1 MKGAGALCFCPF
13 SFVSALF
20 FYSRQA
26 QRNAMRRFQ
35 SFACVDWSGAL
46 GERLP
51 GIAVAQIKQ
60 SGPPAL
66 INPKSIWSRQA
77 VLDWFNQLAD
87 EQSDILIGLDLSLGF
102 PFVDKG
108 CYFPHWSD
116 SPHNAKS
123 LWALVDRICSP
134 DPHLSATSFL
144 THAQGHRHFRHAKG
158 KVGDL
163 FKGGLGRLR
172 VVETYQRAT
181 KQANSWSCFNL
192 VGAGQVG
199 KSSLTGM
206 RMMHSLGGRIPV
218 WPFDPI
224 PQSGPVIIEIYTSMA
239 ARAAGLPANRS
250 KIRDRHGL
258 VSALNALGSKA
269 PSRLSRYDD
278 HATDALITAAWMR
291 GAAENDKYWNPKA
304 LLNDFRSQEGW
315 TFGVV

>member
-1 MKGAGALCFCPF
+1 MLYA
-13 SFVSALF
+13 SALSF
-20 FYSRQA
+20 CSRHA

-51 GIAVAQIKQ
+51 GIAVAQINQ
-60 SGPPAL
+60 SGAPTL

-87 EQSDILIGLDLSLGF
+87 ERSNILIGLDLSLGF
-102 PFVDKG
+102 PFADKG
-108 CYFPHWSD
+108 CYFPHWHG
-116 SPHNAKS
+116 SPHDAKS
-123 LWALVDRICSP
+123 LWALVDRICSA
-134 DPHLSATSFL
+134 DPHLSAASFL

-158 KVGDL
+158 NVGDL
-163 FKGGLGRLR
+163 FETGVGRLR
-172 VVETYQRAT
+172 VVETHQRAT
-181 KQANSWSCFNL
+181 KQANSWSCLNL
-192 VGAGQVG
+192 VGAGLVG

-206 RMMHSLGGRIPV
+206 RMMHHLGGRIPV

-250 KIRDRHGL
+250 KIRDRNGL
-258 VSALNALGSKA
+258 LSALNALGSPA
-269 PSRLSRYDD
+269 PARLHRYDD
-278 HATDALITAAWMR
+278 HAADALITAAWMR
-291 GAAENDKYWNPKA
+291 RAAENDAYWNPKP
-304 LLNDFRSQEGW
+304 LLHDFRSQEGW